1 MANEQVPKMDDGGG
15 TDSAG
20 NEKAPLSVDEDEAA
34 SDNAGTEEVG
44 LSGDQDKDASD
55 NAANEEAS
63 TLVAFAGGEPTP
75 GGGGGGGEVYDRD
88 KAVAYARKFW
98 DKPCSDGFIM
108 VDSSKFFERVPA
120 ATKFVHDVMPSGTAD
135 REHALLPD
143 GTTIGWS
150 LLDDCTHF
158 ISCCTGQPPGE
169 EAGGLKIRLMWGEAP
184 ANPYGISRVHSLVD
198 YLLARADERKFTKVE
213 RAMIIGDEKTDQDL
227 SDHLEPGD
235 LIAYWNGSDYTH
247 LAMYLGDNNIASHT
261 YSRSDLAECTWDHV
275 WDLGRGKFK
284 WTFIHIK

>member
-1 MANEQVPKMDDGGG
+1 MANEQVVKIDDGGG
-15 TDSAG
+15 SDNAG
-20 NEKAPLSVDEDEAA
+20 NEEAPTSVAEDEAA
-34 SDNAGTEEVG
+34 TDNAG
-44 LSGDQDKDASD
+44 
-55 NAANEEAS
+55 NEDSS

-75 GGGGGGGEVYDRD
+75 DGGGGGGGEVYDRD

-98 DKPCSDGFIM
+98 NGPCSDGFIM
-108 VDSSKFFERVPA
+108 VQSSKFFERVPA
-120 ATKFVHDVMPSGTAD
+120 GTEFVHDAMPAGTAD

-158 ISCCTGQPPGE
+158 ISCCIGQPPGE

-198 YLLARADERKFTKVE
+198 YLLARADERKFTKIE
-213 RAMIIGDEKTDQDL
+213 RATIIGDEKTDQDL

-247 LAMYLGDNNIASHT
+247 LAMYLGHNNIASHT
-261 YSRSDLAECTWDHV
+261 YSRSDLTDCTWDHA

-284 WTFIHIK
+284 WTFIGSSLTHVGKASSSLPAIR

>member
-1 MANEQVPKMDDGGG
+1 LAVYLGNFRLGKAIPMANDQVAKMDDEGGA
-15 TDSAG
+15 DSAA
-20 NEKAPLSVDEDEAA
+20 NAEAPTLVVEDEAA
-34 SDNAGTEEVG
+34 SDGAG
-44 LSGDQDKDASD
+44 
-55 NAANEEAS
+55 NEDAS

-75 GGGGGGGEVYDRD
+75 GGGGGGGGGEVYDRD

-98 DKPCSDGFIM
+98 NRPCNDGFIM

-120 ATKFVHDVMPSGTAD
+120 GAKFVHDAMPSGTAD

-158 ISCCTGQPPGE
+158 ISCCIGQPPGE
-169 EAGGLKIRLMWGEAP
+169 EAGGLKIRLMWGEGP
-184 ANPYGISRVHSLVD
+184 ANPYGISRVRSLVD
-198 YLLARADERKFTKVE
+198 YLLARADERKFAKVE
-213 RAMIIGDEKTDQDL
+213 RATIIGDEKTDQDL
-227 SDHLEPGD
+227 PDGMAAGD

-247 LAMYLGDNNIASHT
+247 LAIYLGDNNIASHT
-261 YSRSDLAECTWDHV
+261 YSRSDSADCTWDHV

-284 WTFIHIK
+284 WTFIHMK